1 MKKFSIQF
9 LISFFT
15 LSMVSLFVIK
25 IVLPEDNDTLDTIK
39 AILTYILPVSIALNI
54 HFLFSRK

>member
-25 IVLPEDNDTLDTIK
+25 IVLPEDNNNLDTIK
-39 AILTYILPVSIALNI
+39 VILTYILPVSIALNI
-54 HFLFSRK
+54 HLLFWRK

>member
-9 LISFFT
+9 IISFFT

-25 IVLPEDNDTLDTIK
+25 IILPEDNDIIGTIK
-39 AILTYILPVSIALNI
+39 VILIYILPVSVALNI